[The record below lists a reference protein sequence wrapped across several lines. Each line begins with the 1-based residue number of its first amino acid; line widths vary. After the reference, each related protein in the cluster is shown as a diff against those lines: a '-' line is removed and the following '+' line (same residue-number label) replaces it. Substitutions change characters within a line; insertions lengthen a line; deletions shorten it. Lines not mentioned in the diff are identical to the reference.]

1 MAAAVASPSAA
12 PAGPF
17 KEVHTFDKRAA
28 EAKRIREKFP
38 GRVPVIVERA
48 ARSDVP
54 VIDKQKFLVPGDLT
68 MGQFVYV
75 IRKRLALPAERALFV
90 FVGSTLPTSGS
101 LMREV
106 FAQYADT
113 DGFLYVQ
120 YSGEST
126 FG

>member
-1 MAAAVASPSAA
+1 MIVA
-12 PAGPF
+12 
-17 KEVHTFDKRAA
+17 DKRAA
-28 EAKRIREKFP
+28 EARRIREKFP

-48 ARSDVP
+48 AKSDIP
-54 VIDKQKFLVPGDLT
+54 QIDKQKFLVPGDLT

-75 IRKRLALPAERALFV
+75 IRKRLALPAEKALFV
-90 FVGSTLPTSGS
+90 FVGNTLPTTGS
-101 LMREV
+101 LMREI
-106 FAQYADT
+106 FGQYADP